1 MPVEP
6 HSNFAYKRASLTPN
20 RVARIKMKINNLLPF
35 ALAGVVFLTG
45 VGSLIAQEDSS
56 LIYPHTVRG
65 NQVDDYHGT
74 EVADPYRWLEDTDSP
89 ATKNWIKAQNKLTEN
104 FLAQVPQRE
113 KIKSRMTELWDYESF
128 GLPRHRAGRYFFSRN
143 TGLQN
148 QSVLFVSE
156 TLDGEPRELIDPNK
170 WAEDGTVALAGWVP
184 SEDGKLLA
192 YGLAAAGSDWREW
205 KIKDVATGKD
215 LQDLLKWVKF
225 SGVSWSKDGSGL
237 FYSRYDEPQEGDE
250 FTGVNHFQKLY
261 FHKLGDDQ
269 AKDVLVYER
278 PDQKEWGFGGYV
290 TEDGKFLII
299 SVWRG
304 SESKNQIFYKD
315 LTSPDSEV
323 VELITGFEF
332 EYEYVGNDGRT
343 FWLNTDDGAPKRRVI
358 AVDLDHPEKEHW
370 HEVIAESDDVL
381 RSVSLVGD
389 RFLASYLHNAAT
401 LVNVFDLTGKI
412 VRQVPFPELGSA
424 GGFGGRRSDRE
435 TFYSFTNYST
445 PTRIYRYD
453 VRTGKSSVYRQP
465 KVRFDS
471 ADYVTRQVF
480 YKSKDGTTN
489 PMFITHRRGL
499 KLDGNN
505 PTILYGYGGFD
516 IPITPGFSVSNLVW
530 MERGGIY
537 AVATLR
543 GGGEFG
549 REWHEAGMQDRKQ
562 NVFDDFIAAGEW
574 LIANKF
580 TCTPKLAISG
590 RSNGGLLVGA
600 CLTQRPDLYGA
611 ALPAV
616 GVMDMLRYHKFTIG
630 WAWVGEY
637 GSSDD
642 PEEFAN
648 LIKYSPLHRL
658 QPGTKYPATLVT
670 TADHDDRV
678 VPGHSFKFAAT
689 LQAAQAGDKPTLIRI
704 ETKAGHGAGTPT
716 SKRIESA
723 TDILSFLVKAL
734 DVTE

>member
-1 MPVEP
+1 
-6 HSNFAYKRASLTPN
+6 
-20 RVARIKMKINNLLPF
+20 MKINCSLPF
-35 ALAGVVFLTG
+35 ALACVVFLTSYG
-45 VGSLIAQEDSS
+45 VLNAQEDNS
-56 LIYPHTVRG
+56 LTYPQTVRG
-65 NQVDDYHGT
+65 DQVDDYHGT
-74 EVADPYRWLEDTDSP
+74 KVADPYRWLEDTDSP
-89 ATKNWIKAQNKLTEN
+89 ATKKWIDAQNKLTESY
-104 FLAQVPQRE
+104 LAQVPQRE

-128 GLPRHRAGRYFFSRN
+128 GLPRHRKGLYFFLRN

-156 TLDGEPRELIDPNK
+156 SLDGEPRELIDPNG
-170 WAEDGTVALAGWVP
+170 WAEDGTVALADWVP

-192 YGLAAAGSDWREW
+192 YGLASSGSDWREW
-205 KIKDVATGKD
+205 KIKDVATGEDLKD
-215 LQDLLKWVKF
+215 HLEWVKF
-225 SGVSWSKDGSGL
+225 SEVSWRKDGSGL
-237 FYSRYDEPQEGDE
+237 YYSRYDEPKEGDE
-250 FTGVNHFQKLY
+250 FTDVNHFQKLY
-261 FHKLGDDQ
+261 FHKIGDPQ

-278 PDQKEWGFGGYV
+278 PDQKEWGFGGSV

-304 SESKNQIFYKD
+304 SESKNQVFYKD
-315 LTSPDSEV
+315 LAKPDSQV

-332 EYEYVGNDGRT
+332 GYEFVGNDGRT
-343 FWLNTDDGAPKRRVI
+343 FWLNTDDGAAKRRVV

-381 RSVSLVGD
+381 RGVSLIGD

-401 LVNVFDLTGKI
+401 QVKVLDLDGTLI
-412 VRQVPFPELGSA
+412 RDVPVPALGSA
-424 GGFGGRRSDRE
+424 GGFAGRRSNPE

-445 PTRIYRYD
+445 PTKLYRYD
-453 VRTGKSSVYRQP
+453 VQTGKSTVYREP
-465 KVRFDS
+465 KVGFDP
-471 ADYVTRQVF
+471 ANYVTRQVF
-480 YKSKDGTTN
+480 YKSKDGTRI

-516 IPITPGFSVSNLVW
+516 IPITPVFSVSNLVW
-530 MERGGIY
+530 LEMGGIY
-537 AVATLR
+537 AVAILR

-574 LIANKF
+574 LIENKF

-600 CLTQRPDLYGA
+600 CITQRPDLYGA
-611 ALPAV
+611 ALPGV

-642 PEEFAN
+642 PDEFAH
-648 LIKYSPLHRL
+648 LIKYSPLHCL
-658 QPGTKYPATLVT
+658 KPGTKYPATLVT

-689 LQAAQAGDKPTLIRI
+689 LQAAQAGDQPTLIRI

-723 TDILSFLVKAL
+723 TDILGFLVKAL